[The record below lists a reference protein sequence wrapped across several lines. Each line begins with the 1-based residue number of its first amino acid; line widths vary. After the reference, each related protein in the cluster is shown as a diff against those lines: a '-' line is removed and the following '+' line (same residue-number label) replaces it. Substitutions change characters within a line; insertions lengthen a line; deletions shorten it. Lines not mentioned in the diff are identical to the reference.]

1 MKSRLVTTLTVA
13 VSALMTVVANA
24 DVVTD
29 QLVFNYDG
37 DSQTASTWTSSTPGS
52 DTSRVWTASGSVSLG
67 ASGSTLTNIATAYD
81 LTGGG
86 FTGTAF
92 NGLGTDA
99 SFEVWIKPDS
109 LTGGKQVIF
118 ETGGSSQG
126 LSITLWNAD
135 LKFAVKNDS
144 THLAPPAANIITRT
158 LTAGDIA
165 DFIQVV
171 VTVPSSGQVVMY
183 VNPVTSADPSIA
195 TGTGNRAN
203 FAGAEDA
210 GLGILGNNL
219 GGGSSTGAVT
229 DWHTNQ
235 FVPFD
240 GKIGLFRVY
249 NDVLT
254 GSEVADNF
262 YTAVIPEPA
271 SLALLALG
279 VSVMCIRRRA

>member
-13 VSALMTVVANA
+13 LSTLTAVAVNA

-37 DSQTASTWTSSTPGS
+37 DSQTASTWTSSSPGS
-52 DTSRVWTASGSVSLG
+52 NTSRVWTASGSVSLG
-67 ASGSTLTNIATAYD
+67 ASGSALTNITTAYD
-81 LTGGG
+81 LDGGG

-92 NGLGTDA
+92 NGLGTNG

-126 LSITLWNAD
+126 LSITLWNNV

-144 THLAPPAANIITRT
+144 THLAPPAANIIERT
-158 LTAGDIA
+158 LTTADIA
-165 DFIQVV
+165 DFMQVV
-171 VTVPSSGQVVMY
+171 VTVPSSGSVVMY
-183 VNPVTSADPSIA
+183 VNPVSSADPSIA
-195 TGTGNRAN
+195 AGTGNRAN
-203 FAGAEDA
+203 FAGSEDA
-210 GLGILGNNL
+210 GLGMLGNNL

-235 FVPFD
+235 FIPFD

-254 GSEVADNF
+254 SSEVADNF
-262 YTAVIPEPA
+262 YAVVIPEPA
-271 SLALLALG
+271 SLALFALG
-279 VSVMCIRRRA
+279 VSMICVRRGA